1 MAIYQLGD
9 VTPDVHETSWVAP
22 TASVIGNVILAEH
35 SSVWFGAVLRGDND
49 PIKVGA
55 RSNIQDNSILHT
67 DPGCPLDIG
76 EGVIVGHRV
85 MLHGCTIG
93 DNSLIGIG
101 ATVLNR
107 AKIGKNCLIGA
118 HALIT
123 EGKEIPDNSMVVG
136 APGKIIKTLNESQIA
151 MLRLNAEVYVKNAER
166 FEQDLKLIANS

>member
-1 MAIYQLGD
+1 MAVYELGD
-9 VTPDVHETSWVAP
+9 LTPDIHETAWVAP
-22 TASVIGNVILAEH
+22 TAAVIGNVFLAEQ
-35 SSVWFGAVLRGDND
+35 SSIWFGAVLRGDNE
-49 PIKVGA
+49 PIRIGE

-76 EGVIVGHRV
+76 REVIVGHRV

-93 DNSLIGIG
+93 DGSLIGIG
-101 ATVLNR
+101 ATILNR

-123 EGKEIPDNSMVVG
+123 EDKEVPDNSMVIG
-136 APGKIIKTLNESQIA
+136 APGKVVKTLNENQIA

-166 FEQDLKLIANS
+166 FEQDLRKL

>member
-1 MAIYQLGD
+1 MSIYQLGD
-9 VTPDVHETSWVAP
+9 IAPDIHENAWVAP
-22 TASVIGNVILAEH
+22 TAAVIGNVIMAEH
-35 SSVWFGAVLRGDND
+35 SSVWFGAVLRGDNE
-49 PIKVGA
+49 PIRIGE

-76 EGVIVGHRV
+76 REVIVGHRV

-93 DNSLIGIG
+93 DGSLIGIG
-101 ATVLNR
+101 ATILNR

-123 EGKEIPDNSMVVG
+123 EDKVIPDNSMVIG
-136 APGKIIKTLNESQIA
+136 APGKVIKTLNDNQIA

-166 FEQDLKLIANS
+166 FERDLKKL

>member
-1 MAIYQLGD
+1 MAVYELGD
-9 VTPDVHETSWVAP
+9 VTPDIHETAWVAP
-22 TASVIGNVILAEH
+22 TAAVIGNVFLAEQ
-35 SSVWFGAVLRGDND
+35 SSVWFGAVLRGDNE
-49 PIKVGA
+49 PIRIGE

-76 EGVIVGHRV
+76 REVIVGHRV

-93 DNSLIGIG
+93 DGSLIGIG
-101 ATVLNR
+101 ATILNR

-123 EGKEIPDNSMVVG
+123 EDKEVPDNSMVIG
-136 APGKIIKTLNESQIA
+136 APGKVVKTLNENQIA

-166 FEQDLKLIANS
+166 FEQDLRKL